1 MNARNI
7 TRLIVTEDVCVG
19 INVELDPAAAV
30 DRACLPPR

>member
-7 TRLIVTEDVCVG
+7 TRLIVTEEVSFG

-30 DRACLPPR
+30 DRE